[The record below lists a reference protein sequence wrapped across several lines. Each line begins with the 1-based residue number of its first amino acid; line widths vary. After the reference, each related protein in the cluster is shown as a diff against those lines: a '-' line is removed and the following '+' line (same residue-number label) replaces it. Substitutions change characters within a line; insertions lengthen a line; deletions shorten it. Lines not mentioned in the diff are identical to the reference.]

1 MAERASITPTDSATV
16 PASVTQATSANILL
30 ARMKSHPALAGIA
43 VAEPSIPHQALAP
56 PSIEIAN
63 TYVELQRI
71 IEYRSLV
78 GPQGHVAFGAYLDE
92 LGDQEM
98 GVSRL
103 SAVPARRGIRVTGYA
118 GAMLPEGTRLLAPA
132 QGVGFRMLLTAT
144 VGADGT
150 GGGIAEC
157 EQPGAIGNVP
167 AGAINKIDGPPIQG
181 ITAVTNPSGVPLVAG
196 ADVETD
202 DAYRTRLLR
211 YRRDPPNGCNAA
223 QFRMWAEEVPGVGRA
238 EVIRPLEPVG
248 PDGQQPPPP
257 GTVQVYV
264 TGSDLIEVQPNGL
277 MATQGVVDAVQQ
289 YIAPLLPAVTLQ
301 PGDWPANVYPDNGAT
316 YQAGVLLPTDLMVI
330 AGIWTLRP
338 ALSIAYSGDPPV
350 PPPPDTPVITYS
362 VFNVTDGVI
371 LDGRPNGYEPE
382 AATRTFTAGELGET
396 PPSVAASAPAI
407 EFYWDGAMVPQQ
419 KTIEIRVERTAL
431 QATPGY
437 GTVTMHGVWL
447 LSAFSDPT
455 HEALAPVDDRVE
467 VYASKPVPITV
478 AASIEP
484 KPGWT
489 VAAAT
494 AWAEDAIKE
503 YLRSIVYAGS
513 AAPVA
518 GLPNRRANDV
528 LYGMIGAVLY
538 GGCVQGDTPLMYYDP
553 ASLRLNGGTLDI
565 EVWTGDVAVLEAV
578 EFTLIEVAPLP
589 GMSPPSPPPP

>member
-1 MAERASITPTDSATV
+1 MAEARITPTTDSATI
-16 PASVTQATSANILL
+16 PASVRQATSANILL

-63 TYVELQRI
+63 SYVELQRI

-103 SAVPARRGIRVTGYA
+103 SAVPARRGIRVTGSP
-118 GAMLPEGTRLLAPA
+118 GAQLPEGTRLLAPN
-132 QGVGFRMLLTAT
+132 QGVGFQMVLTAT
-144 VGADGT
+144 VGEDGV
-150 GGGIAEC
+150 GGGIAVC

-167 AGAINKIDGPPIQG
+167 AGAITKIDGPPIQG
-181 ITAVTNPSGVPLVAG
+181 ITGVVNPSGVPLVAG

-211 YRRDPPNGCNAA
+211 YRRDPPNGANAA
-223 QFRMWAEEVPGVGRA
+223 QFRIWAEEVPGVGRA
-238 EVIRPLEPVG
+238 EVIRPLEPIG
-248 PDGQQPPPP
+248 PDGQEPPLP
-257 GTVQVYV
+257 GTVWVYV
-264 TGSDLIEVQPNGL
+264 TGTDLIEVQPNGL
-277 MATQGVVDAVQQ
+277 LASQGVIDAVQQ

-301 PGDWPANVYPDNGAT
+301 PGDFPASVYPDSGVT
-316 YQAGVLLPTDLMVI
+316 YQAGVPLPTDAMRI

-338 ALSIAYSGDPPV
+338 ALSIAYAGDPPV
-350 PPPPDTPVITYS
+350 PPPPDTPVITFT
-362 VFNVTDGVI
+362 VFNVTDDVI
-371 LDGRPNGYEPE
+371 LDGRPNGNEP
-382 AATRTFTAGELGET
+382 AGATRTFTAGELGPT
-396 PPSVAASAPAI
+396 APVTAATAPAI
-407 EFYWDGAMVPQQ
+407 EFYWDGSMVPLQ
-419 KTIEIRVERTAL
+419 KTIEIQVERTAT

-437 GTVTMHGVWL
+437 GTITLEGVFL

-467 VYASKPVPITV
+467 VFGSKPVPITV
-478 AASIEP
+478 SASVQP

-489 VAAAT
+489 LSAT
-494 AWAEDAIKE
+494 VAWAEEAIKE

-553 ASLRLNGGTLDI
+553 STLRLNGTTLDV
-565 EVWTGDVAVLEAV
+565 EVWTGDVAVLEAIDFV
-578 EFTLIEVAPLP
+578 LIEVEPTIAPP
-589 GMSPPSPPPP
+589 GPA